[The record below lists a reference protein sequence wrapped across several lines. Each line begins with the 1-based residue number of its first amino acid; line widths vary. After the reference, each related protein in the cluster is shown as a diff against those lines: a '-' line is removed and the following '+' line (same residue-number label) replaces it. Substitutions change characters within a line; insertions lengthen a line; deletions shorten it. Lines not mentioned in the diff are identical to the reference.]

1 MTGYI
6 ALIGRPNRASP
17 ISGPDRAA
25 YAHVAAPVVALAVST
40 VFEGYQWTALAAAGI
55 GLALG
60 GNIIVLRR
68 PDRSPV
74 QADGGLR

>member
-6 ALIGRPNRASP
+6 ALIGRL
-17 ISGPDRAA
+17 GPDRAA
-25 YAHVAAPVVALAVST
+25 YAHVAALAVST